1 MANTKQVTELQVGP
15 DGMWLPKTQL
25 RERIAECFASGMA
38 RKQIATHLN
47 CSYDYVVEALRKED
61 VKAHVARIRMQAA
74 AKGGVQVHPKEIREW
89 AELAPM
95 AQAFYARL
103 IELGFEAQPKAER
116 RIGTNEAG
124 APIMAEEWNPHY
136 TKAQDLALKASQE
149 VVHRAWGKV
158 PQRIDIDELPGG
170 DKIGKMSDAQL
181 EAYRQELMK
190 GTAPSIALERVLR
203 LTDAQ
208 IVGEDGDW
216 EDAEILKVEEE
227 EEEED
232 ELLALPGE

>member
-1 MANTKQVTELQVGP
+1 MANTKQVNELQVHD
-15 DGMWLPKTQL
+15 DGMWWPKTPL
-25 RERIAECFASGMA
+25 RQRIAESFAAGMS

-47 CSYDYVVEALRKED
+47 CSYDYVVEALRDED

-74 AKGGVQVHPKEIREW
+74 AKGGVQVHPKEIKEW

-95 AQAFYARL
+95 AQAFYEHL
-103 IELGFEAQPKAER
+103 IKLGFEVEEKVER
-116 RIGTNEAG
+116 KIGETSEGN
-124 APIMAEEWNPHY
+124 PIMAEEWNPNY
-136 TKAQDLALKASQE
+136 SKAKDLGLKAAQE

-158 PQRIDIDELPGG
+158 PQRIDIDEMPGG

-181 EAYRQELMK
+181 EAYRQELQK
-190 GTAPSIALERVLR
+190 GTAPSIAVERVMR

-216 EDAEILKVEEE
+216 QDAEILEVEDS
-227 EEEED
+227 D
-232 ELLALPGE
+232 EFDARVALPPE